1 MNLMLNAIEA
11 MPEGGTLDVTVRRN
25 DRELRLEIK
34 DSGRGLREEEAKK
47 IFEPFYTTKAQ
58 GLGLGMPYAKKIIEQ
73 HGGTISFNSTLGEG
87 TTVGI
92 SLPAQTEVENVT

>member
-1 MNLMLNAIEA
+1 MNLILNAIEA
-11 MPEGGTLDVTVRRN
+11 MPNGGSLSVKTGRSDH
-25 DRELRLEIK
+25 ELRPEIK
-34 DSGRGLREEEAKK
+34 DSGRGMGEEEAKK
-47 IFEPFYTTKAQ
+47 IFEPFFTTKTQ

-92 SLPAQTEVENVT
+92 SVPTQTEVENVS